1 MDAALQEQL
10 KQARRRVARLESDL
24 KDAHE
29 DLTELEALSA
39 ARESERQAQS
49 RAAARKEQGF
59 ADE

>member
-1 MDAALQEQL
+1 MDPALHEQL

-29 DLTELEALSA
+29 DLTELEA
-39 ARESERQAQS
+39 
-49 RAAARKEQGF
+49 RAAAPAPPARKGAEGF